1 MTDRCRDCH
10 FLTKYTTA
18 YDPSPWDKEDRLFC
32 HPKGNRDNEYLT
44 KIPEENR
51 SYFKVYKV
59 GCYRD
64 EWESAYDE
72 GFSRQSIKEEIWM
85 NREGQC
91 SFVEYPA
98 GKTFPEALERYRERE
113 ERRER
118 EQKERSSKIN
128 IAIGVAG
135 IVIGAIIGALS
146 IVIGN
151 R

>member
-1 MTDRCRDCH
+1 
-10 FLTKYTTA
+10 
-18 YDPSPWDKEDRLFC
+18 
-32 HPKGNRDNEYLT
+32 
-44 KIPEENR
+44 
-51 SYFKVYKV
+51 
-59 GCYRD
+59 
-64 EWESAYDE
+64 
-72 GFSRQSIKEEIWM
+72 M

-118 EQKERSSKIN
+118 EQNSRSSKIN
-128 IAIGVAG
+128 IAIGAAG